1 MSTNICLAVL
11 GALSTAGWGDD
22 MNELDD
28 ALFLV
33 AVTDEAESETHHT
46 LSFSRSTTVLLT
58 FAANRFTRSASR
70 FYQQRFGMGAMDWR
84 MLVMLTR
91 EPDASVSRASA
102 VIGIDKAAVSR
113 SLGRLEEAGL
123 AIASTPTSNPRRR
136 SWRLTKKGHQLHGE
150 ILDVALARQRR
161 LLQGFSAEEVEQMND
176 MLRRFMA
183 NLEAMDSERPPDDD
197 Q

>member
-1 MSTNICLAVL
+1 
-11 GALSTAGWGDD
+11 

-33 AVTDEAESETHHT
+33 AVTDESESETHHT

-150 ILDVALARQRR
+150 ILEVALSRQRR
-161 LLQGFSAEEVEQMND
+161 LLEGFSAEEVERMND

-183 NLEAMDSERPPDDD
+183 NLEAMDAERQSDVD